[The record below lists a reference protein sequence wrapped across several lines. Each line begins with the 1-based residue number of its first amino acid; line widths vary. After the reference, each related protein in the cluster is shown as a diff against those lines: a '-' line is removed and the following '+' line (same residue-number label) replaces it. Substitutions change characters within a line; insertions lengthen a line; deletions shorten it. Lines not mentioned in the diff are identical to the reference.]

1 MFNPVSTNM
10 HRYLGPR
17 TQMTHM
23 FEDLIHKMQGQSPSK
38 HFSVGFPVIHF
49 LLRHLH
55 DMYNFSLV
63 FSQLANYIGTAIPWH
78 LGTGAIGS
86 KQAIAKEDLATVA
99 WLHFLEM
106 GKPNP
111 RNVNPPPWN
120 WRPLWGDYIKG
131 QSSKWASLRPLD
143 ILYVLFKV
151 DFCYG
156 FFIPWDWDS
165 SPLKTSWKTHQ
176 IGEVI
181 WPWEFH
187 HHVSANHHLGRSH
200 FLGLPLGFPFRI
212 VSASRKFPSGFAGDL
227 PPPKKT

>member
-1 MFNPVSTNM
+1 MWIWNICWIWFVFWSIGWGNEKQQLASHVYHLEEGLWSLSIARNAMFNPVSTNM

-120 WRPLWGDYIKG
+120 
-131 QSSKWASLRPLD
+131 
-143 ILYVLFKV
+143 
-151 DFCYG
+151 
-156 FFIPWDWDS
+156 
-165 SPLKTSWKTHQ
+165 
-176 IGEVI
+176 
-181 WPWEFH
+181 
-187 HHVSANHHLGRSH
+187 
-200 FLGLPLGFPFRI
+200 
-212 VSASRKFPSGFAGDL
+212 
-227 PPPKKT
+227 